1 MPASV
6 TTESPVLLV
15 CGEDEYGVKLRAKE
29 VFQQWSQKLGGLDH
43 EIVDAAVNN
52 SGEAVKALA
61 RLREALQTLPFF
73 GGAKVVW
80 LQNCNFLGEERTAT
94 AAIVTEKLAELTQEL
109 KAFRWDNV
117 RLLISAGKVDK
128 RKGFYKTLEKIG
140 NVENFAGWSENEAE
154 WHEEAGALA
163 RRALREARMEIS
175 EEALAQ
181 LVTSVGPQ
189 ARLLSSEVEK
199 LILYAGARE
208 RIEAE
213 DVAAVVTRHKHARA
227 FALADAVGDR
237 NLATVLRCLDKE
249 LWEVGHD
256 SKRSEIGLL
265 YGLISKIRA
274 LLIAKEM
281 ITQGWLKP
289 DGDFNRFKGQ
299 LARIPAEAL
308 PEDRKSGPLSINP
321 FVLFRAVA
329 QARNYQQ
336 TELIHAM
343 ELFYECNQKL
353 VSSSL
358 DPALL
363 LQQTLIQIVSRPG
376 AEPGSVPARPAALR
390 AAA

>member
-1 MPASV
+1 MASSV
-6 TTESPVLLV
+6 TSESSVLLV
-15 CGEDEYGVKLRAKE
+15 CGEDEYGVKQRAKE

-43 EIVDAAVNN
+43 ELIDAAVNN
-52 SGEAVKALA
+52 SSEALKAIA

-80 LQNCNFLGEERTAT
+80 LQNCNFLGDERTAS
-94 AAIVTEKLAELTQEL
+94 AAAVTEKLADLAQEL
-109 KAFRWDNV
+109 KTFRWENV
-117 RLLISAGKVDK
+117 RLLVSAGKVDK

-140 NVENFAGWSENEAE
+140 AVENFAGWSENEAE

-163 RRALREARMEIS
+163 SRLLREAGMEIS

-199 LILYAGARE
+199 LILYAGSRAS
-208 RIEAE
+208 IELN
-213 DVAAVVTRHKHARA
+213 DVTILVTRHKHARA
-227 FALADAVGDR
+227 FALGDALGDR
-237 NLATVLRCLDKE
+237 NLAAVLRCLDKE
-249 LWEVGHD
+249 LWEVGRD

-274 LLIAKEM
+274 LILAKEM
-281 ITQGWLKP
+281 IAQGWLKP
-289 DGDFNRFKGQ
+289 EADFNRFKGQ
-299 LARIPAEAL
+299 MTRIPADAL
-308 PEDRKSGPLSINP
+308 PEDRKSGPLSMNP
-321 FVLFRAVA
+321 YVLFRAVA
-329 QARNYQQ
+329 QARHYTQ

-343 ELFYECNQKL
+343 ELLFECNQKL

-363 LQQTLIQIVSRPG
+363 LQQTLIQIVSRPAAG
-376 AEPGSVPARPAALR
+376 AAPPLR